1 MLIVSGGGIIGKE
14 TIIAKAV
21 HFSIERHRDIASDRF
36 YKLELEN
43 GHCLSDVFT
52 AIAKVLNL
60 VN

>member
-1 MLIVSGGGIIGKE
+1 LIVSGRGIIGKE

-21 HFSIERHRDIASDRF
+21 DFSIDRHRDIVSDRF
-36 YKLELEN
+36 IKLDLEN
-43 GHCLSDVFT
+43 VKKLSDVLT